1 MKDFKCLQKP
11 KGWSLNLISRKVL
24 RTGTWNYRNSP
35 LSTSD
40 MYIKHKTSL
49 PGIRDSKCLGISK
62 KIKEKV
68 KEKGQNLDLV
78 GGAETAQ
85 CVSVPSAVCP
95 SATVSPK
102 YNVQLHSRMEY
113 TTFCL
118 FRRDVIVDP
127 EKYFEPRL
135 LEIYIFFYYEM
146 KKNRDA
152 FL

>member
-1 MKDFKCLQKP
+1 MPRHLEKNQRKSKRKKTKP
-11 KGWSLNLISRKVL
+11 RSCRWGRD
-24 RTGTWNYRNSP
+24 GT
-35 LSTSD
+35 
-40 MYIKHKTSL
+40 
-49 PGIRDSKCLGISK
+49 IR
-62 KIKEKV
+62 
-68 KEKGQNLDLV
+68 V
-78 GGAETAQ
+78 G
-85 CVSVPSAVCP
+85 AVCRLP